1 MGRVV
6 VPRADPKLA
15 LEVLTGQEEPLGRGV
30 WVLDA
35 SDGSRIVS
43 PTSTRLEI
51 DDRSPGLGYETR
63 VFGPFLIVRTVDPT
77 ETPEEFLWDTK
88 VVSQMGY
95 WELDVQTAAIN
106 FDTAQTALDELE
118 ARDEATALGHRP

>member
-1 MGRVV
+1 MLD
-6 VPRADPKLA
+6 PR
-15 LEVLTGQEEPLGRGV
+15 
-30 WVLDA
+30 
-35 SDGSRIVS
+35 
-43 PTSTRLEI
+43 
-51 DDRSPGLGYETR
+51 
-63 VFGPFLIVRTVDPT
+63 PT